1 MTPPVRYRSADEDSG
16 RWLGFPYRQGD
27 IVISTRSKSGTTWV
41 QMICALLVFQTP
53 ELPDTLSRL
62 SPWLD
67 WLGTP
72 RSEVYAQL
80 SAQRHRRFIKSHT
93 PLDGLPLDPRCTYIV
108 TARHPL
114 DMAVS
119 LYHQGENLDRAR
131 IRQLLGRPG
140 ARSAAPPVG
149 RRCTSGSLSWI
160 DQDADPREQLDSLPG
175 VMWHL
180 TDAWCRRNE
189 PNIVLVHYDDLC
201 ADLGGEMRR
210 LARSA
215 RDHRARGLL
224 AGADRG
230 GDVRSHAGGRRS
242 DRTGPGG
249 NLEGQ
254 CRLLPAGKLGSG
266 RRAAHR
272 RRARALPGACG
283 RAGPARSVGVAAP
296 GRDQPR

>member
-1 MTPPVRYRSADEDSG
+1 MTPPVRYRSDDEDSG

-108 TARHPL
+108 TVRHPL

-131 IRQLLGRPG
+131 IRHLLGRPEPDTPDAG
-140 ARSAAPPVG
+140 RPPLHDWL
-149 RRCTSGSLSWI
+149 LSWI
-160 DQDADPREQLDSLPG
+160 DQEADPQEQPDSLPG

-180 TDAWCRRNE
+180 ADAWHRRNE
-189 PNIVLVHYDDLC
+189 PNIVLVRYDDLC
-201 ADLGGEMRR
+201 TDLGGEMRR
-210 LARSA
+210 LARLLGITVPDQLWPELTGAATFEAMRADAGRLAPDPAGILKDSA
-215 RDHRARGLL
+215 AFFRRGGSGAGAEQLTDDEFGRYRARVAEL
-224 AGADRG
+224 APPD
-230 GDVRSHAGGRRS
+230 
-242 DRTGPGG
+242 
-249 NLEGQ
+249 
-254 CRLLPAGKLGSG
+254 LLPWL
-266 RRAAHR
+266 HR
-272 RRARALPGACG
+272 DAT
-283 RAGPARSVGVAAP
+283 
-296 GRDQPR
+296 DPR

>member
-53 ELPDTLSRL
+53 ELPDTLVAL

-67 WLGTP
+67 WLGAP

-93 PLDGLPLDPRCTYIV
+93 PLDGIPLDPRCTYIV

-114 DMAVS
+114 DSAVS
-119 LYHQGENLDRAR
+119 LYHQGENLDRSR

-140 ARSAAPPVG
+140 PEAPLPV
-149 RRCTSGSLSWI
+149 RPPLHEWLVAWI
-160 DQDADPREQLDSLPG
+160 DQDADPRDQLDSLPG
-175 VMWHL
+175 VMSHL
-180 TDAWCRRNE
+180 TDAWWRRDD
-189 PNIVLVHYDDLC
+189 PNIVLVHFDDLC

-210 LARSA
+210 LAHLLGITVPEDRWAELIGAATFEAMRADAGRIAPDPSGILKDSA
-215 RDHRARGLL
+215 AFFR
-224 AGADRG
+224 RG
-230 GDVRSHAGGRRS
+230 GSGAGVDQLTDDEVERYRVRVAELAPA
-242 DRTGPGG
+242 DL
-249 NLEGQ
+249 LEW
-254 CRLLPAGKLGSG
+254 L
-266 RRAAHR
+266 HR
-272 RRARALPGACG
+272 GASS
-283 RAGPARSVGVAAP
+283 RP
-296 GRDQPR
+296 